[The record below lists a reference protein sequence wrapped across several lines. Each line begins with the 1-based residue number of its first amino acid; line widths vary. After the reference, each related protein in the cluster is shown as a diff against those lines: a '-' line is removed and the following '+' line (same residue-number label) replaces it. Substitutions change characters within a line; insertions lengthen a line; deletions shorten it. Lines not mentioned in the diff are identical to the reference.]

1 MFDLTGKS
9 AVVTGASSGI
19 GQAIAIALAEA
30 GANVASLYLT
40 DPEGAAATAAAIGAT
55 GREALMRQ
63 GDTAD
68 PAQVESLATDAES
81 RWGGLDIWVNN
92 AAKVVVKPFLEISDA
107 DWRDVLSVNLDGY
120 FHGCRAAARRMV
132 PRGRG
137 RIVNI
142 ASVTYHQPS
151 PGMATYVA
159 SKGGVVG
166 LTRVLGLELAPLG
179 ICVNSVSPGTV
190 DTAMN
195 AGLFTPAVRKVFD
208 DRIAVGRIGAGRDI
222 ASAVLYFCSD
232 EAAFVTGQDLLV
244 DGGMALNG
252 DVGIQSPGA

>member
-1 MFDLTGKS
+1 MFDLTGRA

-19 GQAIAIALAEA
+19 GQAVAIALAGA

-40 DPEGAAATAAAIGAT
+40 DPDGAAATTAAIESA
-55 GREALMRQ
+55 GREALMVQ
-63 GDTAD
+63 GNTAD
-68 PAQVESLATDAES
+68 PDAVESLAAAVEQ
-81 RWGGLDIWVNN
+81 RWGGPDIWVNN
-92 AAKVVVKPFLEISDA
+92 AAKVVVKPFLEITDE
-107 DWRDVLSVNLDGY
+107 DWRDVLSVDLDGY

-132 PRGRG
+132 PRGHG
-137 RIVNI
+137 RIVNV
-142 ASVTYHQPS
+142 ASVTFHQPS

-159 SKGGVVG
+159 AKGGVIG
-166 LTRVLGLELAPLG
+166 LTRVLGLELARHG
-179 ICVNSVSPGTV
+179 VNVNSVSPGTV

-195 AGLFTPAVRKVFD
+195 AGLFTAEVREVFGE
-208 DRIAVGRIGAGRDI
+208 RIAVGRIGAGRDI

-252 DVGIQSPGA
+252 DVGIKSPGN